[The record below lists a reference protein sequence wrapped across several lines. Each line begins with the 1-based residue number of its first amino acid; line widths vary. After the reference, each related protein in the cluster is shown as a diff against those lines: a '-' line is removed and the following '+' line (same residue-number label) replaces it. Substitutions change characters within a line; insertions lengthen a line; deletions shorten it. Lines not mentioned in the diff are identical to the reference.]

1 MRLSLES
8 QLRKLRSF
16 PDPPPCWT
24 ERKGEFR
31 SVPPGSKE
39 HARGGEEG
47 FAGTWE
53 ILSSPRIF
61 FGGAWVAAFKNPPAL
76 RCRVGDRTGAKQ
88 PAQPWY
94 RQAKEDEA
102 RREGWREVLAPH
114 STDEAGTVSIED
126 DPAEGRRTP
135 EHGTVFRNYDGCI
148 GIRRTYQRN
157 RNG

>member
-61 FGGAWVAAFKNPPAL
+61 FGGAWVPL
-76 RCRVGDRTGAKQ
+76 
-88 PAQPWY
+88 
-94 RQAKEDEA
+94 
-102 RREGWREVLAPH
+102 
-114 STDEAGTVSIED
+114 S
-126 DPAEGRRTP
+126 RTP
-135 EHGTVFRNYDGCI
+135 RPCDVASEIAREQSN
-148 GIRRTYQRN
+148 RRN
-157 RNG
+157 RGTAKRRKTKRGGKDGGKS